1 MCSRVCGPLGKP
13 PPPNFTRY
21 SRHHICSPYQ
31 RICSLFLQVHSNLG
45 PARQR
50 PSGSFPNTHRFPKHV
65 AHSVCG
71 GLHLVRPWGPRGGL
85 PEPTR
90 PLHHRRARAGQDHHT
105 NRARAMRGHVGS
117 ERGGQTETVVV
128 TDQSCRLYCCN
139 GRDEKH
145 CRGCDG
151 PLGRGFRH
159 KRFVNVPSSF

>member
-1 MCSRVCGPLGKP
+1 MCSHVCGPPGKP

-21 SRHHICSPYQ
+21 HDITYVVHTNVFVRYFCRFIRTWDRHDRDPAEASR
-31 RICSLFLQVHSNLG
+31 
-45 PARQR
+45 
-50 PSGSFPNTHRFPKHV
+50 THRFSKHV

-117 ERGGQTETVVV
+117 ERGSQTETVVV

-159 KRFVNVPSSF
+159 KRFVHVPSSF